1 MREIRIVVGKTPRLL
16 GEIIIAALAKEN
28 LVHIVGEAEN
38 DVDLVDVCTRVK
50 PDAVVMGVSDSE
62 SDAIGHRLLRQCPFA
77 RLFAL
82 ALDKRVT
89 YLFELKPQKT
99 MIGELSARDLAQT
112 VVRTLR
118 PASKNR
124 S

>member
-28 LVHIVGEAEN
+28 LVRIVGEAEN
-38 DVDLVDVCTRVK
+38 DVDLVDVCTRVQ
-50 PDAVVMGVSDSE
+50 PDAVVMGASDSE
-62 SDAIGHRLLRQCPFA
+62 ADAIGHRLLRQCPFA

-118 PASKNR
+118 PASENR

>member
-16 GEIIIAALAKEN
+16 GEIIVAAFAKEN
-28 LVHIVGEAEN
+28 LVRIVGEAEN
-38 DVDLVDVCTRVK
+38 DVDLVDVCTRVQ
-50 PDAVVMGVSDSE
+50 PDAVVMGASDSE
-62 SDAIGHRLLRQCPFA
+62 VDAIGHRLLRHCPFA

-82 ALDKRVT
+82 ALDRQVT
-89 YLFELKPQKT
+89 YLFELKPDKT
-99 MIGELSARDLAQT
+99 MIGELAARDLAQT

-118 PASKNR
+118 PASENR